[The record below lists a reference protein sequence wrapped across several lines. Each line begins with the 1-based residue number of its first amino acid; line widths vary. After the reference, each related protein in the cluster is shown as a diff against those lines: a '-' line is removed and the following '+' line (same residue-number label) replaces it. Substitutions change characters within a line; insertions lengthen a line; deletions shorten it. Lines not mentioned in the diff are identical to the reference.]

1 MEFKLSKIY
10 LKDFIN
16 VLIDI
21 YYEGADYIDIV
32 GCPDDEQDL
41 VKIEIKKEYLCIADE
56 IEERE
61 KEREEEIKEDISKGE
76 GFYTKLI

>member
-61 KEREEEIKEDISKGE
+61 KEREEEIKEEITKGE